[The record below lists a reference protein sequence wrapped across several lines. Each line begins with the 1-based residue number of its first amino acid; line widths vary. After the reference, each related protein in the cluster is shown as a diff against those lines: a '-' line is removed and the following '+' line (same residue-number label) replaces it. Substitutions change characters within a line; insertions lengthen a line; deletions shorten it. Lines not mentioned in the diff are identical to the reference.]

1 MQLIDLTKPGDNYKV
16 ITFPDGEVH
25 LELSELNRK
34 ESVNVR
40 CRITNATDL
49 FIFMQLA
56 DILKRQCI
64 EVETLEILYLMGMR
78 CDRLFDI
85 NRPFTL
91 GIVANVINS
100 MEAERV
106 IIFEP
111 HSERAT
117 RMINNS
123 FEGLVSIDI
132 ERELNERYDFKLLNV
147 APDRGA
153 FHRYGQHTAFAVI
166 CSKVRDE
173 ATGKLLAFKAEEVIS
188 VKDRDLLMIDD
199 LCDGGGTFVGL
210 APEVRRFEP
219 KSLSLLV
226 THAIQLDGIKRVAEV
241 YDHVYI
247 TNTYK
252 EWGEYKLPS
261 NVTVIDVNDYG
272 F

>member
-1 MQLIDLTKPGDNYKV
+1 MQLVDLTKPSDNYKV

-34 ESVNVR
+34 EPVNVR

-64 EVETLEILYLMGMR
+64 EVKTLEILYLMGMR

-100 MEAERV
+100 MGAERV
-106 IIFEP
+106 VVFEP
-111 HSERAT
+111 HSERAIS
-117 RMINNS
+117 MINNAVA
-123 FEGLVSIDI
+123 GDVSS
-132 ERELNERYDFKLLNV
+132 ELAADLFDRDDKLLFV
-147 APDRGA
+147 APDKGA
-153 FHRYGQHTAFAVI
+153 LKRYNHAFAVI

-173 ATGKLLAFKAEEVIS
+173 ATGKLLGFKSEEVIP

-210 APEVRRFEP
+210 APEVRKFEP

-226 THAIQLDGIKRVAEV
+226 THAVQWDGIVRVSEV

-252 EWGEYKLPS
+252 KWGKYELPS
-261 NVTVIDVNDYG
+261 NVTVIDVNDYK

>member
-1 MQLIDLTKPGDNYKV
+1 MQIIDLTKPSDNYKV

-34 ESVNVR
+34 EQVNVR
-40 CRITNATDL
+40 CRITNANDL

-64 EVETLEILYLMGMR
+64 EVDTLEILYLMGMR

-100 MEAERV
+100 MEAKRV
-106 IIFEP
+106 VIFEP
-111 HSERAT
+111 HSERAI

-123 FEGLVSIDI
+123 VKKDVTSDLAADLFD
-132 ERELNERYDFKLLNV
+132 RDDKLLFV
-147 APDRGA
+147 APDKGA
-153 FHRYGQHTAFAVI
+153 FQRYNHAFAVI

-173 ATGKLLAFKAEEVIS
+173 STGKLLGFKAEEEIL

-210 APEVRRFEP
+210 APEMRKFEP

-241 YDHVYI
+241 YDRVYI

-252 EWGEYKLPS
+252 EWGEYELPS
-261 NVTVIDVNDYG
+261 NVTVIDVNYYE
-272 F
+272 FLIQ